1 MKNKVAIVTGCS
13 SGLGFSLT
21 VKLIQEGYTVYAT
34 MRSPKAKN
42 RLEEVCGHS
51 KQLKVVFLDLSNE
64 ESVKKAAL
72 DILSCEDKI
81 DVLIHNAAAALI
93 GPPDSATTSEMEY
106 LFRVNVISV
115 VQLTQLLLPALKKH
129 GSGHIVLVT
138 SISGVESA
146 AYLGMYSAT
155 KFALEAVGLSWA
167 TTMHKWNI
175 KVTLIEPGAM
185 NTNLPDSI
193 QIGTFYQGMPD
204 DPYETFNINSHLFLK
219 ECLKQGTDPD
229 LVADQIIAILTTSD
243 PKLRHQT
250 CDFSKG
256 LVEKHLQEPQE
267 ATWIADH
274 REFIDSFYRK
284 L

>member
-21 VKLIQEGYTVYAT
+21 VKLIQAGYTVYAT
-34 MRSPKAKN
+34 MRSPKTQN
-42 RLEEVCGHS
+42 RLEEACGHS
-51 KQLKVVFLDLSNE
+51 KQLNVVFLDLSDE
-64 ESVKKAAL
+64 ASVRRAAL

-138 SISGVESA
+138 STSGVESA
-146 AYLGMYSAT
+146 AYLGIYSAT
-155 KFALEAVGLSWA
+155 KFALESIGLSWA

-185 NTNLPDSI
+185 NTNLSNSM
-193 QIGTFYQGMPD
+193 QIGTFYQGMQD
-204 DPYETFNINSHLFLK
+204 DPYGTFNINSCLFLK

-229 LVADQIIAILTTSD
+229 MVANQITTILTSSD

-250 CDFSKG
+250 CAYSRG
-256 LVEKHLQEPQE
+256 LVERHLQEPQE
-267 ATWIADH
+267 ATWIVDH